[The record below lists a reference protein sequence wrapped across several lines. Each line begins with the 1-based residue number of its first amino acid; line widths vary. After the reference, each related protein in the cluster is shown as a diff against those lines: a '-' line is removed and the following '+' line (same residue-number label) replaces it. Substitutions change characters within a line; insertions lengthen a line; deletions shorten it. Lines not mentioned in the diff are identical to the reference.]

1 MSIVEIVKILT
12 SAGIEQSEANAEV
25 KMLIEHFCGYSAV
38 DIVMGK
44 RLDEGKLSIVKEKAQ
59 LRARTR
65 MPIQQ
70 ILGFAYF
77 MGDKFKVS
85 KDTLIPRDET
95 EILARKAIDIINKNN
110 LKSTLDIGTGTGIL
124 ACTIAKYTLS
134 KTTALDVSDNAL
146 KIAEENIKNLD
157 LSEKVKTLKSN
168 LFEKVSEKYDLIVSN
183 PPYIPLSEKATI
195 QKEVTFDPDLALYTK
210 DEKGLE
216 FYEKISKNA
225 KNYLNKNGYLLF
237 EMGLG
242 QSEDIKQTLEQ
253 EGYKNIQ
260 IEKDLAGIDRVII
273 AQIKKILTF

>member
-12 SAGIEQSEANAEV
+12 SAGFEQSEANAEV

-110 LKSTLDIGTGTGIL
+110 LKSALDIGTGTGIL

-134 KTTALDVSDNAL
+134 KSTALDVSDNAL

-157 LSEKVKTLKSN
+157 LSKKVKTLKSN

-242 QSEDIKQTLEQ
+242 QSEDIKQILEQ

-273 AQIKKILTF
+273 AQI

>member
-77 MGDKFKVS
+77 MDDKFKVS

-95 EILARKAIDIINKNN
+95 EILARKAIDVINKNN
-110 LKSTLDIGTGTGIL
+110 LKSALDIGTGTGIL

-134 KTTALDVSDNAL
+134 KSTALDVSDNAL

-273 AQIKKILTF
+273 AQI

>member
-70 ILGFAYF
+70 ILGYAYF

-95 EILARKAIDIINKNN
+95 EILARKAIDVINKNN
-110 LKSTLDIGTGTGIL
+110 LKSALDIGTGTGIL

-134 KTTALDVSDNAL
+134 KSTALDVSDNAL

-225 KNYLNKNGYLLF
+225 KTYLNKNGYLLF

-260 IEKDLAGIDRVII
+260 IEKDLAGVDRVII
-273 AQIKKILTF
+273 AQI

>member
-12 SAGIEQSEANAEV
+12 SAGIEPNEANAEV
-25 KMLIEHFCGYSAV
+25 KMLIEHFCDYSAV

-44 RLDEGKLSIVKEKAQ
+44 RIDETKLNLVKEKAQ

-65 MPIQQ
+65 MPIQH

-77 MGDKFKVS
+77 MGDKFKIS

-110 LKSTLDIGTGTGIL
+110 LKSALDIGTGTGIL

-134 KTTALDVSDNAL
+134 KSTALDVSENAL
-146 KIAEENIKNLD
+146 KIAEENIKNLKLD
-157 LSEKVKTLKSN
+157 EKVQTLKSN
-168 LFEKVSEKYDLIVSN
+168 LFENVTEKYDIIVSN

-195 QKEVTFDPDLALYTK
+195 QKEVTFDPDLALYTQ
-210 DEKGLE
+210 DNKGLE
-216 FYEKISKNA
+216 FYEKIIKEA
-225 KNYLNKNGYLLF
+225 KNYLNSNGYLLF

-242 QSEDIKQTLEQ
+242 QCEDIQKLLKDN
-253 EGYKNIQ
+253 GYQNIQ
-260 IEKDLAGIDRVII
+260 IEKDLANIDRVII
-273 AQIKKILTF
+273 AKI

>member
-25 KMLIEHFCGYSAV
+25 KMIIEHFCGYSAV

-95 EILARKAIDIINKNN
+95 EILARKAIDVINKNN
-110 LKSTLDIGTGTGIL
+110 LKSALDIGTGTGIL

-134 KTTALDVSDNAL
+134 KSTALDVSDNAL

-157 LSEKVKTLKSN
+157 LSKKVKTLKSN

-273 AQIKKILTF
+273 AQI

>member
-70 ILGFAYF
+70 ILVFAYF

-110 LKSTLDIGTGTGIL
+110 LKSALDIGTGTGIL

-134 KTTALDVSDNAL
+134 KSTALDVSDNAL

-157 LSEKVKTLKSN
+157 LSEKVKTLKSK

-225 KNYLNKNGYLLF
+225 KNYLNKNGSLLF

-273 AQIKKILTF
+273 AQI

>member
-70 ILGFAYF
+70 ILGYAYF

-95 EILARKAIDIINKNN
+95 EILARKAIDVINKNN
-110 LKSTLDIGTGTGIL
+110 LKSALDIGTGTGIL

-134 KTTALDVSDNAL
+134 KSTALDVSDNAL

-253 EGYKNIQ
+253 EDYKNIQ

-273 AQIKKILTF
+273 AQI

>member
-110 LKSTLDIGTGTGIL
+110 LKSALDIGTGTGIL

-134 KTTALDVSDNAL
+134 KSTALDVSDNAL

-195 QKEVTFDPDLALYTK
+195 QKEVTFDPYLALYTK

-253 EGYKNIQ
+253 EDYKNIQ

-273 AQIKKILTF
+273 AQI

>member
-1 MSIVEIVKILT
+1 MSIVGIVKILT

-70 ILGFAYF
+70 ILGYAYF

-110 LKSTLDIGTGTGIL
+110 LKSALDIGTGTGIL

-134 KTTALDVSDNAL
+134 KSTALDVSDNAL

-242 QSEDIKQTLEQ
+242 QSEDIKQILEQ

-273 AQIKKILTF
+273 AQI

>member
-44 RLDEGKLSIVKEKAQ
+44 HLDEGKLSIVKEKAQ

-95 EILARKAIDIINKNN
+95 EILARKAIDVINKNN
-110 LKSTLDIGTGTGIL
+110 LKSALDIGTGTGIL

-134 KTTALDVSDNAL
+134 KSTALDVSDNAL

-168 LFEKVSEKYDLIVSN
+168 LFEKVSKKYDLIVSN

-225 KNYLNKNGYLLF
+225 KNYLNQNGYLLF

-273 AQIKKILTF
+273 AQI

>member
-77 MGDKFKVS
+77 MSDKFKVS

-95 EILARKAIDIINKNN
+95 EILARKAIDVINKNN
-110 LKSTLDIGTGTGIL
+110 LKSALDIGTGTGIL

-134 KTTALDVSDNAL
+134 KSTALDVSDNAL

-183 PPYIPLSEKATI
+183 PPYIPLSEKAII

-210 DEKGLE
+210 DKKGLE

-273 AQIKKILTF
+273 AQI

>member
-59 LRARTR
+59 FRARTR

-77 MGDKFKVS
+77 MDDKFKVS

-95 EILARKAIDIINKNN
+95 EILARKAIDVINKNN
-110 LKSTLDIGTGTGIL
+110 LKSALDIGTGTGIL

-134 KTTALDVSDNAL
+134 KSTALDVSDNAL
-146 KIAEENIKNLD
+146 KIAEENIKNLN

-260 IEKDLAGIDRVII
+260 IENDVAGIDRVII
-273 AQIKKILTF
+273 AQI

>member
-12 SAGIEQSEANAEV
+12 SAGIEQNEANAEV
-25 KMLIEHFCGYSAV
+25 KMLIEHFCGYSAI

-44 RLDEGKLSIVKEKAQ
+44 RLDESKLNLVREKAQ

-65 MPIQQ
+65 MPIQH
-70 ILGFAYF
+70 ILGFSYF

-110 LKSTLDIGTGTGIL
+110 LKFVLDIGTGTGIL

-134 KTTALDVSDNAL
+134 NATALDVSENAL

-157 LSEKVKTLKSN
+157 LSKKVKILKSD
-168 LFEKVSEKYDLIVSN
+168 LFENVDEKFDLIVSN
-183 PPYIPLSEKATI
+183 PPYIPLSEKTTI
-195 QKEVTFDPDLALYTK
+195 QKEVTFDPELALFTK
-210 DEKGLE
+210 DAKGLE
-216 FYEKISKNA
+216 FYEKIIKEA

-237 EMGLG
+237 EMGID
-242 QSEDIKQTLEQ
+242 QSKEIKELLETN
-253 EGYKNIQ
+253 GYKNIE
-260 IEKDLAGIDRVII
+260 IIKDLAEIDRVAI
-273 AQIKKILTF
+273 AQI

>member
-25 KMLIEHFCGYSAV
+25 KMLIEHFCRYSAV

-70 ILGFAYF
+70 ILGYAYF

-95 EILARKAIDIINKNN
+95 EILARKAIDVINKNN
-110 LKSTLDIGTGTGIL
+110 LKSALDIGTGTGIL

-183 PPYIPLSEKATI
+183 PPYIPLSEKAII

-210 DEKGLE
+210 DKKGLE

-273 AQIKKILTF
+273 AQI

>member
-110 LKSTLDIGTGTGIL
+110 LKSALDIGTGTGIL

-134 KTTALDVSDNAL
+134 KSTALDVSDNAL

-157 LSEKVKTLKSN
+157 LSKKVKTLKSN

-225 KNYLNKNGYLLF
+225 KNYLNKNRYLLF

-273 AQIKKILTF
+273 AQI

>member
-110 LKSTLDIGTGTGIL
+110 LKSALDIGTGTGIL

-134 KTTALDVSDNAL
+134 KSTALDVSDNAL
-146 KIAEENIKNLD
+146 KIAEGNIKNLD

-210 DEKGLE
+210 DENGLE

-273 AQIKKILTF
+273 AQI

>member
-95 EILARKAIDIINKNN
+95 EILARKAIDVINKNN
-110 LKSTLDIGTGTGIL
+110 LKSALDIGTGTGIL

-134 KTTALDVSDNAL
+134 KSTALDVSDNAL

-210 DEKGLE
+210 DENGLE

-273 AQIKKILTF
+273 AQI

>member
-95 EILARKAIDIINKNN
+95 EILAKKAIDIINKNN
-110 LKSTLDIGTGTGIL
+110 LKSALDIGTGTGIL

-134 KTTALDVSDNAL
+134 KSTALDVSDNAL

-216 FYEKISKNA
+216 FYETISKNV

-273 AQIKKILTF
+273 AQI

>member
-70 ILGFAYF
+70 ILGYAYF

-95 EILARKAIDIINKNN
+95 EILARKAIDVINKNN
-110 LKSTLDIGTGTGIL
+110 LKSALDIGTGTGIL

-134 KTTALDVSDNAL
+134 KSTALDVSDNAL

-210 DEKGLE
+210 DKKGLE

-273 AQIKKILTF
+273 AQI

>member
-110 LKSTLDIGTGTGIL
+110 LKSALDIGTGTGIL

-210 DEKGLE
+210 DEKGLD

-273 AQIKKILTF
+273 AQI

>member
-1 MSIVEIVKILT
+1 MSRVKIVKILT
-12 SAGIEQSEANAEV
+12 SAGIEQNEANAEV
-25 KMLIEHFCGYSAV
+25 KMLIEHFCGYSAI

-110 LKSTLDIGTGTGIL
+110 LKSALDIGTGTGIL

-134 KTTALDVSDNAL
+134 KSTALDVSDNAL

-195 QKEVTFDPDLALYTK
+195 QTEVTFDPDLALYTK

-216 FYEKISKNA
+216 FYEKISKTA

-273 AQIKKILTF
+273 AQI

>member
-95 EILARKAIDIINKNN
+95 EILARKAIDVINKNN
-110 LKSTLDIGTGTGIL
+110 LKSALDIGTGTGIL

-134 KTTALDVSDNAL
+134 KSTALDVSDNAL

-168 LFEKVSEKYDLIVSN
+168 LFEKVSEKYDLIISN

-210 DEKGLE
+210 DENGLE

-273 AQIKKILTF
+273 AQI

>member
-59 LRARTR
+59 FRARTR

-77 MGDKFKVS
+77 MDDKFKVS

-95 EILARKAIDIINKNN
+95 EILARKAIDVINKNN
-110 LKSTLDIGTGTGIL
+110 LKSALDIGTGTGIL

-134 KTTALDVSDNAL
+134 KSTALDVSDNAL
-146 KIAEENIKNLD
+146 KIAEENIKNLN

-260 IEKDLAGIDRVII
+260 IENDVAGIDRVII
-273 AQIKKILTF
+273 AQIYKILTF

>member
-12 SAGIEQSEANAEV
+12 SAGIEQNEANAEV
-25 KMLIEHFCGYSAV
+25 KMLIEHFCGYSAI

-44 RLDEGKLSIVKEKAQ
+44 RLDESKLNLVREKAQ

-65 MPIQQ
+65 MPIQH
-70 ILGFAYF
+70 ILGFSYF

-110 LKSTLDIGTGTGIL
+110 LKSALDIGTGTGIL

-134 KTTALDVSDNAL
+134 NATALDVSEKAL
-146 KIAEENIKNLD
+146 KIAEENIKNLG
-157 LSEKVKTLKSN
+157 LSKKVKGLKSD
-168 LFEKVSEKYDLIVSN
+168 LFENVDEKFDLIVSN

-195 QKEVTFDPDLALYTK
+195 QKEVTFDPELALFTK
-210 DEKGLE
+210 DAKGLE
-216 FYEKISKNA
+216 FYEKIIKEA

-237 EMGLG
+237 EMGID
-242 QSEDIKQTLEQ
+242 QSKEIKELLETN
-253 EGYKNIQ
+253 GYKNIE
-260 IEKDLAGIDRVII
+260 IIKDLAEIDRVAI
-273 AQIKKILTF
+273 AQI

>member
-12 SAGIEQSEANAEV
+12 SAGIEQNEANAEV
-25 KMLIEHFCGYSAV
+25 KMLIEHFCGYSAI

-44 RLDEGKLSIVKEKAQ
+44 RLDESKLNLVREKAQ

-65 MPIQQ
+65 MPIQH
-70 ILGFAYF
+70 ILGFSYF

-110 LKSTLDIGTGTGIL
+110 LKSALDIGTGTGIL

-134 KTTALDVSDNAL
+134 NATALDVSEKAL
-146 KIAEENIKNLD
+146 KIAEENIKNLG
-157 LSEKVKTLKSN
+157 LSQKVKVLKSD
-168 LFEKVSEKYDLIVSN
+168 LFENVDEKFDLIVSN

-195 QKEVTFDPDLALYTK
+195 QKEVTFDPELALFTK
-210 DEKGLE
+210 DAKGLE
-216 FYEKISKNA
+216 FYEKIIKEA

-237 EMGLG
+237 EMGID
-242 QSEDIKQTLEQ
+242 QSKEIKELLETN
-253 EGYKNIQ
+253 GYKNIE
-260 IEKDLAGIDRVII
+260 IIKDLAEIDRVAI
-273 AQIKKILTF
+273 AQI

>member
-70 ILGFAYF
+70 ILGYAYF

-95 EILARKAIDIINKNN
+95 EILARKAIDVINKNN
-110 LKSTLDIGTGTGIL
+110 LKSALDIGTGTGIL

-134 KTTALDVSDNAL
+134 KSTALDVSDNAL

-195 QKEVTFDPDLALYTK
+195 QKEVSFDPDLALYTK

-273 AQIKKILTF
+273 AQI

>member
-216 FYEKISKNA
+216 FYQKISKNA

-242 QSEDIKQTLEQ
+242 QSEDIKQILEQ

-273 AQIKKILTF
+273 AQI

>member
-110 LKSTLDIGTGTGIL
+110 LKSALDIGTGTGIL

-242 QSEDIKQTLEQ
+242 QSEDIKQILEQ
-253 EGYKNIQ
+253 EDYKNIQ

-273 AQIKKILTF
+273 AQI

>member
-110 LKSTLDIGTGTGIL
+110 LKSALDIGTGTGIL

-134 KTTALDVSDNAL
+134 KSTALDVSDNAL

-168 LFEKVSEKYDLIVSN
+168 LFEKVSKKYDLIVSN

-273 AQIKKILTF
+273 AQI

>member
-12 SAGIEQSEANAEV
+12 SAGIEQSEANTEV

-44 RLDEGKLSIVKEKAQ
+44 CLDEGKLSIVKEKAQ
-59 LRARTR
+59 LRAITR

-95 EILARKAIDIINKNN
+95 EILARKAIDVINKNN
-110 LKSTLDIGTGTGIL
+110 LKSALDIGTGTGIL

-134 KTTALDVSDNAL
+134 KSTALDVSDNAL

-183 PPYIPLSEKATI
+183 PQYIPLSEKATI

-273 AQIKKILTF
+273 AQI

>member
-12 SAGIEQSEANAEV
+12 SAGIEQNEANAEV
-25 KMLIEHFCGYSAV
+25 KMLIEHFCGYSAI

-44 RLDEGKLSIVKEKAQ
+44 RLDESKLNLVREKAQ

-65 MPIQQ
+65 MPIQH
-70 ILGFAYF
+70 ILGFSYF

-95 EILARKAIDIINKNN
+95 EILARKAIDVINKNN
-110 LKSTLDIGTGTGIL
+110 LKSALDIGTGTGIL

-134 KTTALDVSDNAL
+134 KSTALDVSDNAL

-273 AQIKKILTF
+273 AQI

>member
-157 LSEKVKTLKSN
+157 LSKKVKTLKSN

-242 QSEDIKQTLEQ
+242 QSEDIKQILEQ

-273 AQIKKILTF
+273 AQI

>member
-25 KMLIEHFCGYSAV
+25 KILIEHFCGYSAV

-110 LKSTLDIGTGTGIL
+110 LKSALDIGTGTGIL

-134 KTTALDVSDNAL
+134 KSTALDVSDNAL

-242 QSEDIKQTLEQ
+242 QSEDIKQILEQ

-273 AQIKKILTF
+273 AQI